1 MEIEWSLTSQCFQVN
16 FLLQN
21 QSHNKVFFFGF
32 HLPELFVAVQKLD
45 FQIKQ
50 QGKEARFMF

>member
-1 MEIEWSLTSQCFQVN
+1 MNNII
-16 FLLQN
+16 
-21 QSHNKVFFFGF
+21 NKIFFFEF

>member
-1 MEIEWSLTSQCFQVN
+1 MNNII
-16 FLLQN
+16 
-21 QSHNKVFFFGF
+21 NKIFYFGF
-32 HLPELFVAVQKLD
+32 HYPELFLVVQRLD

>member
-1 MEIEWSLTSQCFQVN
+1 MNNII
-16 FLLQN
+16 
-21 QSHNKVFFFGF
+21 NKIFYFGF